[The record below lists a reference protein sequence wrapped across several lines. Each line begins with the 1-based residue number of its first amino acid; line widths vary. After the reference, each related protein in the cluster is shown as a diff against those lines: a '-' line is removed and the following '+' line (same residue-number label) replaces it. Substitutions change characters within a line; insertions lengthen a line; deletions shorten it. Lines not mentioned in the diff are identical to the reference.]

1 MWNLISKLNIENY
14 KCWVNQEVHFS
25 PLTILAGGN
34 AVGKSS
40 IVQSLLLMK
49 KAYDNVHN
57 GEVLSSDVNGIN
69 LGFPKD
75 IISREKT
82 SEQISFR
89 STLDNGN
96 NNEIRLTIGN
106 EIINPLSLVIENKE
120 DLLERKDNPFKKF
133 QYLNAERIGPR
144 IASDT
149 SSNSILDVGNKGEYT
164 NHIIHKAD
172 LLKHKIHESMRSS
185 RLARFSANCE
195 SWLDIIIPGT
205 QLNVS
210 LHEEVNKVTIK
221 FRNTKTSSDAY
232 IPTATGFGLTYVLP
246 IIVSGLLFSTYK
258 DSFLIIENPEAHLH
272 PYGQS
277 KIGQFLAMLSSCGV
291 QVIVETHSEHVIN
304 GARLQLTKMEE
315 TDKMIVNFFN
325 IVDDKI
331 DIEKIEINT
340 YGELEKWPK
349 GFFDQNKTDLREL
362 LGLRL

>member
-1 MWNLISKLNIENY
+1 MISKLNIQNY
-14 KCWVNQEVHFS
+14 KCWVDQEVHFS

-49 KAYDNVHN
+49 KAYENVYN
-57 GEVLSSDVNGIN
+57 GEILSSDVNGIN
-69 LGFPKD
+69 LGLPKD
-75 IISREKT
+75 IISKEKT
-82 SEQISFR
+82 SEQIILKN
-89 STLDNGN
+89 TLDNGN
-96 NNEIRLTIGN
+96 SNEVRLTIGD
-106 EIINPLSLVIENKE
+106 EIINPLSFLIENKE
-120 DLLERKDNPFKKF
+120 DLLEKKYDPFNNF

-144 IASDT
+144 ITSDI

-164 NHIIHKAD
+164 NHIINKAD
-172 LLKHKIHESMRSS
+172 LLKHEIHESMRSS

-221 FRNTKTSSDAY
+221 FKNTKTSSDAY
-232 IPTATGFGLTYVLP
+232 VPTATGFGLTYVLP

-258 DSFLIIENPEAHLH
+258 DSLLIIENPEAHLH

-277 KIGQFLAMLSSCGV
+277 KIGQFLAMLASCGV

-304 GARLQLTKMEE
+304 GARLQLAKMKQ

-325 IVDDKI
+325 IVDDRI
-331 DIEKIEINT
+331 NIEKIEVNT

-349 GFFDQNKTDLREL
+349 GFFDQNKADLREL
-362 LGLRL
+362 LRLRL